1 MAGLNETPRGNRIH
15 IAFFGLRNAG
25 KSTLVNAFTGQ
36 QIAIVSDV
44 PGTTTDPVSKAMEI
58 LPLGPCLVTDTA
70 GLDDV
75 GELGEMRV
83 KKTLDVLAT
92 TDIAVWVS
100 AGESQNANLRESGES
115 ARMFSEECRK
125 RGVVVVEYRRGEDV
139 EELKKKIAAVKLEEK
154 VPGLLDGLVKKGDR
168 VLCVV
173 PIDESAPK
181 GRLILPQQQVIR
193 ECLDKH
199 VTVTVC
205 QPEEFGELFGLFDCS
220 DCSIDG
226 ASDRNGR
233 LLVVTDSQAFGT
245 VREIVECQGRTIEQ
259 SNNLNNRTIRLTSF
273 SILFARQ
280 KGDLG
285 EYVRGLKAIK
295 ELKDGDTVLVAEGCA
310 HHRQCN
316 DIGTVKIPKALEK
329 LSGRKLKFEFA
340 SGAIF
345 AIEQSNNRTIEQFS
359 LVVHCGGCM
368 LTRREMQRR
377 IALAKE
383 AGVPIVNY
391 GLVLAMANGVGL
403 ESLEGLESLGGEE

>member
-1 MAGLNETPRGNRIH
+1 MAELNETPRGNRIH

-70 GLDDV
+70 GLDDE

-92 TDIAVWVS
+92 TDIAVWVW
-100 AGESQNANLRESGES
+100 GEGSQNANLRESGES
-115 ARMFSEECRK
+115 ARMFLDECRK
-125 RGVVVVEYRRGEDV
+125 RGVVVIEYRRDEAV
-139 EELKKKIAAVKLEEK
+139 EELKRKIAAVKLGERM
-154 VPGLLDGLVKKGDR
+154 PGLLDGLVKTGDR

-193 ECLDKH
+193 ECLNRH
-199 VTVTVC
+199 VICTVC
-205 QPEEFGELFGLFDCS
+205 QVDGLGCLESLGGLESFS
-220 DCSIDG
+220 
-226 ASDRNGR
+226 
-233 LLVVTDSQAFGT
+233 LVITDSQAFGE
-245 VREIVECQGRTIEQ
+245 V
-259 SNNLNNRTIRLTSF
+259 NRLFQTFQTSKPSKHPKLTSF

-280 KGDLG
+280 KGDLD
-285 EYVRGLKAIK
+285 EYVKGMRAIR
-295 ELKDGDTVLVAEGCA
+295 ELKDGDTVLVAEGCT

-316 DIGTVKIPKALEK
+316 DIGTVQIPKALEK
-329 LSGRKLKFEFA
+329 ISGKKLKFEFA
-340 SGAIF
+340 SGGGFMDVDADGVRALPELI
-345 AIEQSNNRTIEQFS
+345 
-359 LVVHCGGCM
+359 VHCGGCM
-368 LTRREMQRR
+368 LTRREMLRR
-377 IALAKE
+377 IAIAKE

-391 GLVLAMANGVGL
+391 GLVLAQASGIDIQ
-403 ESLEGLESLGGEE
+403 SLIPNP

>member
-1 MAGLNETPRGNRIH
+1 MAGLDETPRGNRIH

-70 GLDDV
+70 GLDDA
-75 GELGEMRV
+75 GELGKMRV
-83 KKTLDVLAT
+83 EKTLGVLAT
-92 TDIAVWVS
+92 TDIAVWVGGKEK
-100 AGESQNANLRESGES
+100 GEGRKEKVSKDTFLES
-115 ARMFSEECRK
+115 CRK
-125 RGVVVVEYRRGEDV
+125 RGVVVIEYRRGDSV
-139 EELKKKIAAVKLEEK
+139 EELKKKIAAVKFEEK
-154 VPGLLDGLVKKGDR
+154 VPGLLDGLVEKGDR

-193 ECLDKH
+193 ECLDRH
-199 VTVTVC
+199 VICTVC
-205 QPEEFGELFGLFDCS
+205 QVDGLGCLESLGGLGGF
-220 DCSIDG
+220 
-226 ASDRNGR
+226 N
-233 LLVVTDSQAFGT
+233 LVITDSQAFG
-245 VREIVECQGRTIEQ
+245 EVERALQTFQ
-259 SNNLNNRTIRLTSF
+259 TSKPSKHPKLTSF
-273 SILFARQ
+273 SVLFARQ
-280 KGDLG
+280 KGDLR
-285 EYVRGLKAIK
+285 EFVKGLEAIGA
-295 ELKDGDTVLVAEGCA
+295 LKNGDTVLVAEGCT

-316 DIGTVKIPKALEK
+316 DIGAVKIPKALER
-329 LSGRKLKFEFA
+329 LSGKNLKFEFA
-340 SGAIF
+340 SGTSF
-345 AIEQSNNRTIEQFS
+345 PHPSSLFPLPS

-368 LTRREMQRR
+368 LTRKEMLRR

-403 ESLEGLESLGGEE
+403 ESLEGLEGLGGVE

>member
-70 GLDDV
+70 GLDDE

-83 KKTLDVLAT
+83 EKTLKVLESV
-92 TDIAVWVS
+92 DIAVWVWGK
-100 AGESQNANLRESGES
+100 ADGLVPDKRSGDRFPVF
-115 ARMFSEECRK
+115 AAECRK
-125 RGVVVVEYRRGEDV
+125 RGVVVLEYKRGEDV
-139 EELKKKIAAVKLEEK
+139 EGLKKKIAAVKLEERM
-154 VPGLLDGLVKKGDR
+154 PGLLDGLVKKGDR

-193 ECLDKH
+193 ECLDKGL
-199 VTVTVC
+199 VVTVC
-205 QPEEFGELFGLFDCS
+205 QPSEVPSALC
-220 DCSIDG
+220 
-226 ASDRNGR
+226 
-233 LLVVTDSQAFGT
+233 LVPSAARPESVPYQLVITDSQAFGKVKGLLPVPATRGASGT
-245 VREIVECQGRTIEQ
+245 VV
-259 SNNLNNRTIRLTSF
+259 RLTSF

-280 KGDLG
+280 KGDLQ
-285 EYVRGLKAIK
+285 EFVKGLEAI
-295 ELKDGDTVLVAEGCA
+295 ESLKDGDTVLVAEGCT

-329 LSGRKLKFEFA
+329 LSGKKLKFEFVSGTDFPDFCVSLTSGLETA
-340 SGAIF
+340 SPF
-345 AIEQSNNRTIEQFS
+345 FHPS
-359 LVVHCGGCM
+359 LIVHCGGCM
-368 LTRREMQRR
+368 LTRREMLRR

-391 GLVLAMANGVGL
+391 GLVLAMANGLKVEDVL
-403 ESLEGLESLGGEE
+403 I